1 MRITKRQLRR
11 IIKEEKARLLNEV
24 RFDPFAF
31 EDTVDDINQF
41 TRSFEGGDEVPQNE
55 KATEFASKQLYD
67 VLSRLR
73 SAMYAVNEAGGDF
86 FTALDMAVKD
96 VKEFG

>member
-11 IIKEEKARLLNEV
+11 IINEEKARLLNEV
-24 RFDPFAF
+24 RFDPLAF
-31 EDTVDDINQF
+31 SDTVDEINQF
-41 TRSFEGGDEVPQNE
+41 TRSLERGDEVPRNE
-55 KATEFASKQLYD
+55 KATEFASEQLYD
-67 VLSRLR
+67 VLLMLK